1 MAKTNQKCVRLSD
14 KVTKYIEQYRG
25 ANFSEKLEN
34 LVLDMEERR
43 DQLVQDWERLHAQI
57 ADKHH
62 EMVMIQDRVT
72 KLREVD
78 RRLQPLADSLL
89 DLMKLP

>member
-43 DQLVQDWERLHAQI
+43 GSAGPGLGA
-57 ADKHH
+57 A
-62 EMVMIQDRVT
+62 
-72 KLREVD
+72 
-78 RRLQPLADSLL
+78 PCADSGQAPR
-89 DLMKLP
+89 DGNDSGPGDEAP